1 MVAGKHLQ
9 WFNILAN
16 TSEATHIDPAPAGE
30 APLRRRRRS
39 TAVKRKLM
47 PRSFIG
53 NFIDG
58 PKPAF
63 ASRINTN
70 AEISRYLLDLS
81 LQDLGGKPLTGP
93 SPEGDDRIARTM
105 ASEAIAAIHRDG
117 HADAQHWYTSSL
129 AKAVA
134 IIALMHPEIV
144 DDEAARKASVARF
157 SCASDAN
164 LVMMAAM
171 AICSQNVTVRDNAK
185 FAKIQ
190 FEYYLKHGKFD
201 DVGANYGT
209 KAQSIKRNLKRFN
222 ELSAIFGYDYGA
234 LRKFLT
240 TKFTMAEVTAAA
252 AAAGMKI
259 TGGEMVDE
267 PVVGGIV
274 FGPKIGNSFL
284 ANLLG
289 TDGLTVDL
297 WYSRTWGR
305 YTGTLMKDSVTPEQ
319 TSRLSSSLAR
329 DHNVTLALRREDA
342 WIDPTEISELENDD
356 LLAYARTVHKT
367 WEGIRRALVEQGS
380 DNASISRRKAEL
392 EWPNA
397 AEAIIKAIGAP
408 VDAPGNKGKRR
419 WMRQVTT
426 RALRLLE
433 LHGYKMNLCELQA
446 LLWVPEKALW
456 LRLSGKNAKL
466 NLITYDDAFAA
477 VARKEGITDEQIE
490 QAVHAVGAQ
499 RLRGIADPETDLAGD
514 ADPVRELRVEPAR
527 YRGEEGTGRDRR
539 RRRVVN
545 EPIIPLPTSE
555 IDEGDVLTQAPGM

>member
-1 MVAGKHLQ
+1 
-9 WFNILAN
+9 
-16 TSEATHIDPAPAGE
+16 
-30 APLRRRRRS
+30 
-39 TAVKRKLM
+39 M
-47 PRSFIG
+47 PKSFIG

-58 PKPAF
+58 PRPAF
-63 ASRINTN
+63 AARINTN

-105 ASEAIAAIHRDG
+105 ASEVIAAIHRDG
-117 HADAQHWYTSSL
+117 HAEAQHWYTSSL

-144 DDEAARKASVARF
+144 DDEASRKVPAARF
-157 SCASDAN
+157 SCARDAN
-164 LVMMAAM
+164 LVMMAAL

-190 FEYYLKHGKFD
+190 FEYFLKHGKFD
-201 DVGANYGT
+201 DAGANYGT

-297 WYSRTWGR
+297 WFSRTWGR
-305 YTGTLMKDSVTPEQ
+305 YTGTLMRDSVTPEQ
-319 TSRLSSSLAR
+319 ISRLSSSLVR
-329 DHNVTLALRREDA
+329 DHSVALALRRENA
-342 WIDPTEISELENDD
+342 WIEPTELGDLENDD
-356 LLAYARTVHKT
+356 LLAYARAIHKT
-367 WEGIRRALVEQGS
+367 WEGLRKALVEQGC
-380 DNASISRRKAEL
+380 DNETISRRKAEL

-397 AEAIIKAIGAP
+397 AEAIIKMIGAP

-433 LHGYKMNLCELQA
+433 LHGYKMNICELQA

-456 LRLSGKNAKL
+456 LRLSGKNSKL

-499 RLRGIADPETDLAGD
+499 RLRGISDTGADLGGD
-514 ADPVRELRVEPAR
+514 DGPVRELRVEPAR
-527 YRGEEGTGRDRR
+527 YRGEEGEGRDRR
-539 RRRVVN
+539 RRRVLT
-545 EPIIPLPTSE
+545 EPIIPLPAFSME
-555 IDEGDVLTQAPGM
+555 EDEAVAPSPGM